1 MLKQQAS
8 SELLHT
14 CTHGFLLYTISQTQ
28 WTLVTAHKKTHKLNK
43 ESERERRRGGGGERI
58 LDTRDM
64 ARAGHHRHAQQHQC
78 GLAASAGRKGAGES
92 RKAAAAFC
100 DWLRASGP
108 TRRRSVAAS
117 KEPLQRGVG
126 GQLCLSTRTAAAT
139 TTGWRSCS
147 IASRGRAPMPPSIC
161 ASRSMASLPKK
172 ASYLRSHSTPNV

>member
-1 MLKQQAS
+1 M
-8 SELLHT
+8 
-14 CTHGFLLYTISQTQ
+14 YTISQTQ

-43 ESERERRRGGGGERI
+43 ESEREREGGGGGERM

-108 TRRRSVAAS
+108 DSPSQFGRIQGAAPERGGGSALPLHADGGGDDDRLALMQHRVARESAD
-117 KEPLQRGVG
+117 
-126 GQLCLSTRTAAAT
+126 AA
-139 TTGWRSCS
+139 
-147 IASRGRAPMPPSIC
+147 
-161 ASRSMASLPKK
+161 
-172 ASYLRSHSTPNV
+172 